1 MRVVAGMWKPLAI
14 GWCLLLVLLPAA
26 ACTRHEPAA
35 TEAAA
40 PAQKASSPPT
50 AGSHV
55 VSGRIPPVTA
65 GVTALLFLE
74 SKSPHAFPPA
84 EGKAIMDQAGM
95 QFSPSVL
102 FVRAGQPVVFRNS
115 DNEMH
120 NVNLKESASRGQA
133 FNVAI
138 PTGGTYEHVF
148 ERDGL
153 YDVSCD
159 VHSAMSAT
167 ILVTSTPYAT
177 IAERDGSFT
186 FGDVAPGSYR
196 LMAYSG
202 PLQFQRSVEVTQ
214 ALTTINVDQ

>member
-1 MRVVAGMWKPLAI
+1 VSAGI
-14 GWCLLLVLLPAA
+14 
-26 ACTRHEPAA
+26 
-35 TEAAA
+35 
-40 PAQKASSPPT
+40 
-50 AGSHV
+50 
-55 VSGRIPPVTA
+55 
-65 GVTALLFLE
+65 TALVFLE
-74 SKSPHAFPPA
+74 SKSGRRFPAPSD
-84 EGKAIMDQAGM
+84 KAIMDQAGM

-102 FVRAGQPVVFRNS
+102 FVRTGQPVVFRNS
-115 DNEMH
+115 DSEMH
-120 NVNLKESASRGQA
+120 NVNLKEEVSRGQA

-153 YDVSCD
+153 YDVTCD

-177 IAERDGSFT
+177 VADSDGSFS

-202 PLQFQRSVEVTQ
+202 SQQFERPVDVTQ
-214 ALTTINVDQ
+214 ALTTIDVR

>member
-1 MRVVAGMWKPLAI
+1 MPRRRSSGACIAVLAL
-14 GWCLLLVLLPAA
+14 WTS

-35 TEAAA
+35 REGLPEQQA
-40 PAQKASSPPT
+40 SPPAA
-50 AGSHV
+50 AGSHI
-55 VSGRIPPVTA
+55 VSGHIPPVSA
-65 GVTALLFLE
+65 GITALVFLE
-74 SKSPHAFPPA
+74 SMSGRRFPAPSD
-84 EGKAIMDQAGM
+84 KAIMDQAGM

-102 FVRAGQPVVFRNS
+102 FVRTGQPVVFRNS

-120 NVNLKESASRGQA
+120 NVNLKEEVSRGQA

-153 YDVSCD
+153 YDVTCD

-177 IAERDGSFT
+177 VADSDGSFS

-202 PLQFQRSVEVTQ
+202 SQQFERPVEVTQ
-214 ALTTINVDQ
+214 ALTTINVR